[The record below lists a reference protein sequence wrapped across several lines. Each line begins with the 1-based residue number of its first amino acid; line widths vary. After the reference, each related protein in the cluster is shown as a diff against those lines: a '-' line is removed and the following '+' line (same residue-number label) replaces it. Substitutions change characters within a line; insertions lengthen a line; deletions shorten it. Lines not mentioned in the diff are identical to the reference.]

1 MKEYLFGRGT
11 MKRHV
16 ATGLAIAIVLGVAS
30 CASDATDPNV
40 ETTLLSVT
48 PSGGGTQ
55 VDRSTQIVIEFSH
68 PMQMDMFVALHESDM
83 SGMFGPLVDGNWTWS
98 QDRAHLMFASAAS
111 LDPQTE
117 YTIHIGGGMRDADG
131 NLVNIEQ
138 HGHDLGGQWIM
149 QNMMQGCM
157 MNVCGTMMGPGWQ
170 HANGSFGMS
179 FTFMTE

>member
-1 MKEYLFGRGT
+1 
-11 MKRHV
+11 
-16 ATGLAIAIVLGVAS
+16 
-30 CASDATDPNV
+30 
-40 ETTLLSVT
+40 
-48 PSGGGTQ
+48 
-55 VDRSTQIVIEFSH
+55 
-68 PMQMDMFVALHESDM
+68 MF
-83 SGMFGPLVDGNWTWS
+83 T
-98 QDRAHLMFASAAS
+98 SAAS